1 MTSTTRVDNKTIMGQ
16 YDTLIRVGRYLL
28 MIMIALIMVFPIVFM
43 VVSSLKPDM
52 QLLQDSSSLRAF
64 LPVGDISL
72 DNYGAMFE
80 RAPVAR
86 FIFNSVMI
94 TTITVT
100 LSLVINSMAAFS
112 LAVLRWRGREI
123 VLAVIIATF
132 IIPFE
137 TVAIPLL
144 MVVNNLPWLGLNGF
158 TIGWLDSY
166 HVQIIPFIADS
177 LSIFLFVQ
185 FFRDLPKD
193 LIEAARIDGATW
205 WQIYRRIFVPIS
217 GPVFATVAILKF
229 LVMWNQYLWPLMVVR
244 SEEFRPVMVGVQ
256 YFFQLNT
263 AWGEVMAYLSA
274 ITIPVL
280 LFYLFLQRAF
290 IESIAST
297 GIKG

>member
-1 MTSTTRVDNKTIMGQ
+1 MTTSTGSKRISGR
-16 YDTLIRVGRYLL
+16 YDSLITAGRYLL
-28 MIMIALIMVFPIVFM
+28 MILIAMVTIFPIVFM

-52 QLLQDSSSLRAF
+52 QLLQDSASLRAF
-64 LPVGDISL
+64 LPVGDISFN
-72 DNYGAMFE
+72 NYVAMFD
-80 RAPVAR
+80 RAPVGR
-86 FIFNSVMI
+86 FIFNSVLV
-94 TTITVT
+94 TAITV
-100 LSLVINSMAAFS
+100 SLGLLINSMAGFS
-112 LAVLRWRGREI
+112 LAVLKWRGKEV

-144 MVVNNLPWLGLNGF
+144 LVVNNLPWITTEGVV
-158 TIGWLDSY
+158 IGWLDSY

-185 FFRDLPKD
+185 YFRDLPKD
-193 LIEAARIDGATW
+193 LIEAARIDGASW
-205 WQIYRRIFVPIS
+205 WQIYYRVFVPIS

-244 SEEFRPVMVGVQ
+244 SEEYRPVMVGVQ
-256 YFFQLNT
+256 YFFQLNV

-280 LFYLFLQRAF
+280 VFYLFLQRAF

>member
-1 MTSTTRVDNKTIMGQ
+1 MTTRVTNKSIIGR
-16 YDTLIRVGRYLL
+16 YDTLITIGRYLL
-28 MIMIALIMVFPIVFM
+28 MIIIALIMVFPIVFM

-52 QLLQDSSSLRAF
+52 QLLQDSASLRAF
-64 LPVGDISL
+64 LPVGDISFN
-72 DNYGAMFE
+72 NYVTMFD
-80 RAPVAR
+80 RAPVGR
-86 FIFNSVMI
+86 FIFNSVL
-94 TTITVT
+94 ITVVT
-100 LSLVINSMAAFS
+100 VSLGLFINSMAAFS
-112 LAVLRWRGREI
+112 LAVLRWQGKEI

-144 MVVNNLPWLGLNGF
+144 MVVNSLPWLTMEGF

-185 FFRDLPKD
+185 YFRDLPND
-193 LIEAARIDGATW
+193 LIEAARIDGASW
-205 WQIYRRIFVPIS
+205 WQIYRQIFVPIA

-274 ITIPVL
+274 ITVPVL
-280 LFYLFLQRAF
+280 IFYLFLQRAF
-290 IESIAST
+290 MESIAST